1 MHRIHRLGVIGLV
14 LLAASA
20 RADSKGTVLLLAGH
34 FESKPAVS
42 LVVPAEI
49 MVFRLS
55 INSLA
60 EKVDDQLRDLQ
71 TARGSLAEFA
81 GKQGWRLKT
90 DQIMVVSESYRKFS
104 SFSSSSGELDARAQ
118 PLLVVPLTDQAD
130 VVTLVRRVR
139 QLAEHESNPKKLQVR
154 VEGYW
159 VGVGEPER
167 FRSELLK
174 LIRHHI
180 DTTADALGSNLD
192 LEISGL
198 DEPIMAQQVEER
210 VIELS
215 LPMKVTYTRKAR

>member
-1 MHRIHRLGVIGLV
+1 MDRTIRLTVMAMV
-14 LLAASA
+14 LLAAEA
-20 RADSKGTVLLLAGH
+20 RADAKSAVLLLAGH
-34 FESKPAVS
+34 FDSKPAVS

-55 INSLA
+55 ITSLA
-60 EKVDDQLRDLQ
+60 DKVDDQLRELQ
-71 TARGSLAEFA
+71 SERGSLAEIA

-90 DQIMVVSESYRKFS
+90 DQVMVVSESYKKFS
-104 SFSSSSGELDARAQ
+104 SFSSSWGEQDARAQ

-130 VVTLVRRVR
+130 VVSLVRRVR
-139 QLAEHESNPKKLQVR
+139 QLAEHESTPKKLQVH

-159 VGVGEPER
+159 IGVGDPER

-174 LIRHHI
+174 LVRHHI
-180 DTTADALGSNLD
+180 DSTAEAMGSNLD

-198 DEPIMAQQVEER
+198 DEPIMAQQLEER

-215 LPMKVTYTRKAR
+215 LPLKVTYTRKGH